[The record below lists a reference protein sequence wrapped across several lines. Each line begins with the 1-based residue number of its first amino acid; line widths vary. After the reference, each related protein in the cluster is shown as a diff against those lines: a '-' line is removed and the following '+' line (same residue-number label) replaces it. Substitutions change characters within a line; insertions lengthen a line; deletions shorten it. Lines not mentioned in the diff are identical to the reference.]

1 MKTLNLTEEQRKTLK
16 LFAYYCGSYGAK
28 EATLTCYLTEDGAI
42 DWIDSN
48 WYSDTMTIIE
58 GYDKINLLIEDILEN
73 SDLLDYY
80 DFNGPGSLQI
90 ELDVLEKK
98 LSFTG
103 YHTEWETT
111 NHTLTWENFHDAQPE
126 FDSLFESLSGQ
137 MNGVLYFEGSGD
149 SGWIEDEIITDNG
162 KMDCPEFFKD
172 WCYEMLGNNFGG
184 WEINEGSQGE
194 FNILPNEKMVELNF
208 NQNFEDN
215 VSDGIVGYAEF

>member
-28 EATLTCYLTEDGAI
+28 EATLKCYLVENGAV

-58 GYDKINLLIEDILEN
+58 GYDKINLLIEDILKN

-80 DFNGPGSLQI
+80 EYDNPGSLKI

-103 YHTEWETT
+103 WHTEWETS
-111 NHTLTWENFHDAQPE
+111 NRSLTWENFHDAQPE

-137 MNGVLYFEGSGD
+137 MGVLSFEGSGD
-149 SGWIEDEIITDNG
+149 SGWVEDEIITDNG
-162 KMDCPEFFKD
+162 KMNCPEFFKD
-172 WCYEMLGNNFGG
+172 WCYDMLGNNFGG

-215 VSDGIVGYAEF
+215 VSDGVVGYVEF